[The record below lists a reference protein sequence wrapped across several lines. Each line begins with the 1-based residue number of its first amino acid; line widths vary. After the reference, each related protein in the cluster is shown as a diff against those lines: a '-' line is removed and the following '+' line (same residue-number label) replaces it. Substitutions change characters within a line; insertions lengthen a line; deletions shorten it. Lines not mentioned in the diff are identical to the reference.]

1 MQRVQGLRE
10 NGVAIS
16 FVLDHTKL
24 SRGEPCVRGPTNDGT
39 FVVTLSRQ
47 ATESKGSQKGVG
59 PSVGPCAMRVKR
71 PKGVSSGQ
79 VVRKASIRSTDPLFP
94 YIDVLRFA
102 RFGLQDAG
110 SGLWR
115 TEDGCVPILYLS
127 CTFVRAAT

>member
-1 MQRVQGLRE
+1 MQKVRDVKE
-10 NGVAIS
+10 NSVAIS
-16 FVLDHTKL
+16 FVEDHTKL

-79 VVRKASIRSTDPLFP
+79 
-94 YIDVLRFA
+94 
-102 RFGLQDAG
+102 
-110 SGLWR
+110 SG
-115 TEDGCVPILYLS
+115 EESVDS
-127 CTFVRAAT
+127 

>member
-1 MQRVQGLRE
+1 
-10 NGVAIS
+10 
-16 FVLDHTKL
+16 
-24 SRGEPCVRGPTNDGT
+24 
-39 FVVTLSRQ
+39 
-47 ATESKGSQKGVG
+47 
-59 PSVGPCAMRVKR
+59 
-71 PKGVSSGQ
+71 